1 MYSCQERCRHGLT
14 LMELLVVTA
23 IIGVLLGLLLPAVQ
37 RARESASLIRC
48 ANNLR
53 QIGLAL
59 QNSHDTNQRFPSGGW
74 GWSWVGMPDRGAGP
88 EQPGGWLYNVL
99 PYVEQQNLRNLGKG
113 ENSPQLEQV
122 LGTVLETP
130 VPLFNCPSRRY
141 GGPYPVL
148 PQYSTYLVGI
158 GSTGS
163 TSTISVSRM
172 ARTDYAA
179 NAGSQSFNELFA
191 GPLSLAE
198 GDNANYPWPSTD
210 ACNGIFYQRSAV
222 SIAQITRGTSNTF
235 LAGERYLNAIHY
247 LDGNQLGDN
256 EGMYVGF
263 DNDSYRITADPPLRD
278 QSNINNSRIFGSAH
292 VAGVNMLYG
301 DGSVRLVTYSVDP
314 EIFFDAGRRS
324 D

>member
-1 MYSCQERCRHGLT
+1 MRSCQELCRRSFT
-14 LMELLVVTA
+14 LLELLVVTA

-37 RARESASLIRC
+37 KARESASRIQC

-59 QNSHDTNQRFPSGGW
+59 QNCHDTNQRFPSGGW
-74 GWSWVGMPDRGAGP
+74 GWSWVGMPDRGTGP

-99 PYVEQQNLRNLGKG
+99 PYVDQQNLRNLGKG
-113 ENSPQLEQV
+113 QNSPQIEQS

-130 VPLFNCPSRRY
+130 LSLFNCPSRRF

-158 GSTGS
+158 GSTGA
-163 TSTISVSRM
+163 TSTITVPLM

-179 NAGSQSFNELFA
+179 NAGSQGFNDIFA
-191 GPLSLAE
+191 GPPSLAE
-198 GDNANYPWPSTD
+198 GDNPEYPWPSTD
-210 ACNGIFYQRSAV
+210 TCTGIFYQRSTV

-235 LAGERYLNAIHY
+235 LAGERYLNPLHY
-247 LDGNQLGDN
+247 FDGNDLGDN

-263 DNDSYRITADPPLRD
+263 DNDNYRVTIDPPMRD
-278 QSNINNSRIFGSAH
+278 QRNVDNFLLFGSAH

-301 DGSVRLVTYSVDP
+301 DGSVRHVTFSIDP
-314 EIFFDAGRRS
+314 EVFFEAGRRS